1 MVFKSRAV
9 ITMFTLTVLL
19 IVFYFDPTQTVETVL
34 QYDTCELCIE
44 SPCHK
49 SGHACACGSGGNSL
63 CFKCDKRTPDDDQQF
78 YTQSGC
84 EAKCADKSKCTCDYA
99 CWVCVE
105 KGNPASMQCTHLST
119 MFDDSCNVVPYVP
132 KKDK

>member
-1 MVFKSRAV
+1 MVVLSHAFVS
-9 ITMFTLTVLL
+9 IFTLTVLL
-19 IVFYFDPTQTVETVL
+19 IVFYFDPTQSMETVL
-34 QYDTCELCIE
+34 QYDTCELCIA

-49 SGHACACGSGGNSL
+49 EGHACACSS
-63 CFKCDKRTPDDDQQF
+63 DA
-78 YTQSGC
+78 GC
-84 EAKCADKSKCTCDYA
+84 EAKCGDKSKCTCDFA

-105 KGNPASMQCTHLST
+105 KGNAATMQCTHLST